1 MEFEIR
7 NMKSLK
13 TTLIAWP
20 VVTAVTIGLC
30 CLTQLVGG
38 WFGIELKE
46 QANLTAMREMFAR
59 AFESWRVFG
68 FCALN
73 IALILVICPILE
85 EAVFRWLLYKKV
97 SQWLGRSAFGQPGSD
112 AHSLSLAPR
121 PHDSAP
127 DNESTN
133 RRIDESTNFQLATA
147 EDNKRTTTREP
158 TAVPPSTSNL
168 QPVLQPSTSNLQP
181 VLQPSTSNLQPVL
194 QPSTSN
200 LQPALVALVASAL
213 FSAAHYVLAPW
224 PDNAFFALFFFGFA
238 QCWLYQKTE
247 RLWCVVLNHALF
259 NLTNLVLMFFVK
271 V

>member
-168 QPVLQPSTSNLQP
+168 QP
-181 VLQPSTSNLQPVL
+181 
-194 QPSTSN
+194 
-200 LQPALVALVASAL
+200 ALVALVASAL

>member
-181 VLQPSTSNLQPVL
+181 
-194 QPSTSN
+194 
-200 LQPALVALVASAL
+200 ALVALVASAL